1 MLKNDSGKPY
11 EKIRPLPKRDGDGT
25 YDQFWDMDKYDSLE
39 KARKANDTVI
49 IDFVKDE
56 KGIIYFEF
64 YHTKKPEEKTY
75 YRLEWQHFPFGV
87 DTRDDNNA
95 TKLACEILSIWK

>member
-39 KARKANDTVI
+39 N
-49 IDFVKDE
+49 
-56 KGIIYFEF
+56 
-64 YHTKKPEEKTY
+64 HTKKPEEKTY